1 MTVTATEKLGYVRTF
16 NRYELKYLMHYT
28 QARELFETI
37 GPHVRSD
44 PHRGLEGFYKV
55 VSRYYDSNDLRF
67 FWEKLDGE
75 KYRRKVRVR
84 TYGPRPDKA
93 FLEIKQRYNLSV
105 QKRRCMAPL
114 EVVERDM
121 KRICAGHFR
130 AGLDPV
136 FEEVFFLVRS
146 YALEP
151 KLIVSY
157 QRAAFFDLYKRDLR
171 ITLDR
176 NIKCRNISL
185 DLADHRMEGRY
196 MIPPTWV
203 LLEVKFNEVIPRW
216 LCTAL
221 NRFDLQ
227 IERLSKYCRGIERC
241 GMHLRTRD

>member
-1 MTVTATEKLGYVRTF
+1 MTVAGKEQIDYVRTF
-16 NRYELKYLMHYT
+16 NRYELKYLMHYK
-28 QARELFETI
+28 QARELFAAI
-37 GPHVRSD
+37 GPHVRAD

-93 FLEIKQRYNLSV
+93 FVEIKQRTNLSV
-105 QKRRCMAPL
+105 QKRRCVASL
-114 EVVERDM
+114 DLVEREM
-121 KRICAGHFR
+121 ARICSGR
-130 AGLDPV
+130 YRQGLDPV
-136 FEEVFFLVRS
+136 FDEVFILSRA

-157 QRAAFFDLYKRDLR
+157 QRAAFFDLHKRDLR

-185 DLADHRMEGRY
+185 DLAEHRMAGRY

-216 LCTAL
+216 LCTTL
-221 NRFDLQ
+221 NRFNLQ
-227 IERLSKYCRGIERC
+227 IDRVSKYCRGVERC